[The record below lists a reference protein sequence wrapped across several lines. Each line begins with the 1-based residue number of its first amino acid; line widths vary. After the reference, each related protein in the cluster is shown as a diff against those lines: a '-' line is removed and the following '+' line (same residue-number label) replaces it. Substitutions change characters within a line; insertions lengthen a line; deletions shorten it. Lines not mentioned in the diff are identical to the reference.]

1 MTSVRGQENSN
12 YRSSSRHYSIH
23 LGKDAINMSSVG
35 SGSTVPRSSS
45 RFSQQSY
52 TSNTMS

>member
-1 MTSVRGQENSN
+1 MTRVRGQENSN